1 MSSISD
7 KTKFT
12 FTVVVSLIG
21 LSAWLTTIYFQ
32 GTANAQAITELKEKQ
47 VIVEGLST
55 SLSTDVAVIKAEVHE
70 INRKVDKLEQ

>member
-12 FTVVVSLIG
+12 FTVVVSMLG
-21 LSAWLTTIYFQ
+21 LCAWLTTIYFQ
-32 GTANAQAITELKEKQ
+32 GVANAQAITDLKQKQ
-47 VIVEGLST
+47 TVVDALQ
-55 SLSTDVAVIKAEVHE
+55 TDVAVIKAEVHE